1 MSLISASFRCRCAQ
15 HKTPLDIVNTV
26 FTLPTVGTFSKS
38 SEPLTNLAPV
48 GTDADMKDKWIQ
60 IRDDGS
66 YKKKLADLRR
76 AETEVDLPSESEMV
90 RLLID
95 RAHEALEKGKK

>member
-1 MSLISASFRCRCAQ
+1 
-15 HKTPLDIVNTV
+15 
-26 FTLPTVGTFSKS
+26 
-38 SEPLTNLAPV
+38 
-48 GTDADMKDKWIQ
+48 MKDKWIQ

-95 RAHEALEKGKK
+95 RAHEAWEKCKK